1 MDERLIEL
9 AEQAQAEKL
18 QQLLD
23 SRVVYQ
29 GESATECE
37 GCGIDIP
44 EARRQAVPGCQLCV
58 DCQGLRERS
67 RV

>member
-1 MDERLIEL
+1 MDEHLIEL
-9 AEQAQAEKL
+9 AEQAEAEKL
-18 QQLLD
+18 QRTLN
-23 SRVVYQ
+23 SRVRYQ